1 MNPLCTVQDL
11 SALIQ
16 VTVAVDDAPALAA
29 IAAASAAI
37 RGYCHQALSLV
48 TGDHVV
54 LSPAC
59 GRVLLPEL
67 PVVAVSAVSLAGT
80 VLDPAAYGFEAATG
94 ELLRFDPLATP
105 PPWPI
110 WWDSGFRNVAVT
122 YTHGYATLPDDLVNV
137 CARVASRQYLGGLR
151 SALVG
156 PHARESDYAAVYQ
169 GKRLRTVFKRV
180 GDRIIIPS
188 LRETLASGGRGR
200 WPAEKRPVRKHRML
214 GAEGR
219 IAKGLR
225 SVATD
230 SVLLVGT
237 SSGYGVWAQQ
247 GFTATIRGERPRKK
261 KAMRLLTAD
270 GVRFAHAVKPHAV
283 NVPRREFLILT
294 AEDEEAIVTDVARS
308 LDRIARREAKA
319 GEA

>member
-137 CARVASRQYLGGLR
+137 CARVAARQYLGGLR

-156 PHARESDYAAVYQ
+156 PHASESDYAAVYQ
-169 GKRLRTVFKRV
+169 GEPI
-180 GDRIIIPS
+180 G
-188 LRETLASGGRGR
+188 ETA
-200 WPAEKRPVRKHRML
+200 
-214 GAEGR
+214 GAYGP
-219 IAKGLR
+219 
-225 SVATD
+225 
-230 SVLLVGT
+230 T
-237 SSGYGVWAQQ
+237 S
-247 GFTATIRGERPRKK
+247 
-261 KAMRLLTAD
+261 
-270 GVRFAHAVKPHAV
+270 AV
-283 NVPRREFLILT
+283 ILT
-294 AEDEEAIVTDVARS
+294 GDEKRS
-308 LDRIARREAKA
+308 LDQYRPLPLGLAAGSYSAGGPDGGAGSGSGRSSWARRRCWRRSAS
-319 GEA
+319 